1 MNFDAAI
8 LFLGKFFLHVFEVH
22 TLYGVCVFKFEKDA
36 KDRAEPAT
44 QRAPREIQLY
54 LLTWAM
60 NFQENE
66 KYILTLCEEFSP
78 YCQVLERK
86 T

>member
-1 MNFDAAI
+1 MDANDS
-8 LFLGKFFLHVFEVH
+8 V
-22 TLYGVCVFKFEKDA
+22 
-36 KDRAEPAT
+36 EPAT
-44 QRAPREIQLY
+44 QKAPREIQLY

-66 KYILTLCEEFSP
+66 KYILTLCEKFSP
-78 YCQVLERK
+78 YRQVLERK